1 MGDKLKRLIQ
11 NTASA
16 LTRIDYTDFRGN
28 KAAAADWL
36 KGLAEKRYLVSTQIY
51 FAFGGAALLTLTASL
66 VGWYSFDQ
74 VGNFQSRVNEGSVPE
89 MSAAFG
95 IAQHA
100 NTLVSAGPR
109 LTTTTGPEDYNNVAA
124 SIAESNTALVGQLA
138 LLQGQHAADE
148 RFARMRTH
156 VDSLTSN
163 THTIQVGMVKSFPRA
178 TRIAALLA
186 EIVEVG
192 SQLDHILLP
201 AIDDQFFYAMT
212 GYGSLDE
219 PPETRTEEFSE
230 EEFARYRHLSELQA
244 DVSAVAQILASAFGL
259 SAADSLEPLRERLDA
274 ARSRIAH
281 SLDALGDS
289 ELREDVEPLIDRLFE
304 LGVGSLSSLELLDA
318 DLRLAELQ
326 HDLLAENRG
335 IAVDLLD
342 EVDVFVGIANT
353 HVEEAILDS
362 GQAILLGKI
371 LLAALSSVSIG
382 GAALIA
388 WLFVGRILMRRLALL
403 SGWMQRMAGGD
414 LESSVELGGRDE
426 VTEMAGALEVFR
438 RHAIEVQ
445 RLNLVE
451 RLAEE
456 LQGKNDQL
464 ESALGDLQLA
474 QNQIVAREKLAA
486 LGELTAGVA
495 HEIRNPLNFVKN
507 FSEVSEELIDELKEI
522 LEEKGPMTDERR
534 GLIKEISGDITD
546 NLERIRTHG
555 NRADR
560 IVHDML
566 MMGRDSSEWRPANIN
581 NLLDE
586 HARLAYH
593 SARAADPNFQLNIK
607 QDLDPEVGEIE
618 VIPQN
623 LGRVFLNMVSN
634 AGYATDEKRRIRPG
648 AGDGTYFPTL
658 WLTTRRGEERIEIR
672 IRDNG
677 NGIPSDVIDKIF
689 NPFFTTKPTE
699 QGTGLGL
706 AMSNDIIRE
715 HGGEI
720 RVETEPG
727 EFTEMI
733 VDLPLEPRTTVMSA
747 MEAVEEAMGAVGETM
762 EAMGATESATS

>member
-1 MGDKLKRLIQ
+1 MGDKLKQVIQ
-11 NTASA
+11 NIAST
-16 LTRIDYTDFRGN
+16 LSRIDYTDTRGN
-28 KAAAADWL
+28 KAAVVRWF

-51 FAFGGAALLTLTASL
+51 LAFGGAAALTLSASL
-66 VGWYSFDQ
+66 VGWYSFDR

-109 LTTTTGPEDYNNVAA
+109 LTTTTNPEDYNNVAA
-124 SIAESNTALVGQLA
+124 DIAESNTALVGQLA
-138 LLQGQHAADE
+138 LLQGQNAADE
-148 RFARMRTH
+148 RFTRMRTH

-178 TRIAALLA
+178 TRIEALQA
-186 EIVEVG
+186 EIAEAS

-201 AIDDQFFYAMT
+201 AIDDQYFYAMT
-212 GYGSLDE
+212 GHRSLDK
-219 PPETRTEEFSE
+219 PPASHSEEFSE
-230 EEFARYRHLSELQA
+230 EDLARYRHLSDLQA
-244 DVSAVAQILASAFGL
+244 NVGAVTQILASAFGL
-259 SAADSLEPLRERLDA
+259 SDADSLEPIRERLDA
-274 ARSRIAH
+274 ARGRIEH
-281 SLDALGDS
+281 SFDALGDP
-289 ELREDVEPLIDRLFE
+289 ELRDDVEPLIDRLFE
-304 LGVGSLSSLELLDA
+304 LGVGSLGSLELLDTE
-318 DLRLAELQ
+318 LRLAELQ
-326 HDLLAENRG
+326 SNLLAENRG
-335 IAVDLLD
+335 IAVDLLE
-342 EVDVFVGIANT
+342 EVDVFVGSANS

-362 GQAILLGKI
+362 AQAILLGKI
-371 LLAALSSVSIG
+371 LLAALAAVSIG

-388 WLFVGRILMRRLALL
+388 WVFIGRILMRRLALL

-426 VTEMAGALEVFR
+426 VTEMAAALEVFR
-438 RHAIEVQ
+438 RHALEVQ

-451 RLAEE
+451 KLAEE

-474 QNQIVAREKLAA
+474 QDQIVAREKLAA

-507 FSEVSEELIDELKEI
+507 FSEVSEELIDELKEL
-522 LEEKGPMTDERR
+522 LEEEGPMTDDRR
-534 GLIKEISGDITD
+534 GLIQEISGDITD
-546 NLERIRTHG
+546 NLNRIRTHG
-555 NRADR
+555 DRADR
-560 IVHDML
+560 IVNDML

-593 SARAADPNFQLNIK
+593 SARATDPNFQLDIK
-607 QDLDPEVGEIE
+607 QDLDPEVGEVE

-634 AGYATDEKRRIRPG
+634 AGYATDEKRRSRPG

-658 WLTTRRGEERIEIR
+658 WLTTRRGEDRFEIR

-677 NGIPSDVIDKIF
+677 NGIPSDVVDKIF

-727 EFTEMI
+727 EYTEMI
-733 VDLPLEPRTTVMSA
+733 VDLPLEPRAAVTAA
-747 MEAVEEAMGAVGETM
+747 MES
-762 EAMGATESATS
+762 SAD

>member
-1 MGDKLKRLIQ
+1 MGDKLKLLIQ
-11 NTASA
+11 NTARA
-16 LTRIDYTDFRGN
+16 LAQIDYTDFEGN
-28 KAAAADWL
+28 KAALVGWF
-36 KGLAEKRYLVSTQIY
+36 KRLAEKRYLVSTQIY
-51 FAFGGAALLTLTASL
+51 LAFGGAAALTLAASL

-109 LTTTTGPEDYNNVAA
+109 LTATTNPEDYNRVAA
-124 SIAESNTALVGQLA
+124 GIAESNTALVGQLA
-138 LLQGQHAADE
+138 LLQGQHADDE

-178 TRIAALLA
+178 SRLPAMQAEIAAL
-186 EIVEVG
+186 G
-192 SQLDHILLP
+192 SELDDILLP
-201 AIDDQFFYAMT
+201 AIDEQFFFLRDGDT
-212 GYGSLDE
+212 QQ
-219 PPETRTEEFSE
+219 PQRTSDASQGEDFSE
-230 EEFARYRHLSELQA
+230 DELARYRHLFDLQA
-244 DVSAVAQILASAFGL
+244 NVSAATQILASAFGL
-259 SAADSLEPLRERLDA
+259 SDADSIGPLRERLDA
-274 ARSRIAH
+274 AKSRIEH
-281 SLDALGDS
+281 NLDELRDS
-289 ELREDVEPLIDRLFE
+289 ELRDVVEPLIDRLFE
-304 LGVGSLSSLELLDA
+304 LGVARQGSLEILDIEF
-318 DLRLAELQ
+318 RLAELQ
-326 HDLLAENRG
+326 RDLIAQNRG

-342 EVDVFVGIANT
+342 EVDVFVGIANAR
-353 HVEEAILDS
+353 VEDTILES
-362 GQAILLGKI
+362 GQAILIGKI
-371 LLAALSSVSIG
+371 LLAALGAVSIG

-388 WLFVGRILMRRLALL
+388 WLFIGRMLMHRLELL
-403 SGWMQRMAGGD
+403 SGWMRRMAGGD
-414 LESSVELGGRDE
+414 LEAQVELGGRDE
-426 VTEMAGALEVFR
+426 VTEMAAALEVFR
-438 RHAIEVQ
+438 RHALEVQ

-451 RLAEE
+451 KLAEE

-474 QNQIVAREKLAA
+474 QDQIVAREKLAA

-522 LEEKGPMTDERR
+522 LDDESPMTDERR

-546 NLERIRTHG
+546 NLNRIRTHG

-566 MMGRDSSEWRPANIN
+566 MMGRDSSEWRPADIN
-581 NLLDE
+581 RLLDE

-593 SARAADPNFQLNIK
+593 SARATDPNFQLEIK
-607 QDLDPEVGEIE
+607 QDFDPEMGEIE

-623 LGRVFLNMVSN
+623 LGRVFLNIVSN
-634 AGYATDEKRRIRPG
+634 AGYATDQKRRTMPG

-658 WLTTRRGEERIEIR
+658 WLTTRRGEERFEIR

-677 NGIPSDVIDKIF
+677 SGIPSDVLDKIF

-706 AMSNDIIRE
+706 TMSNDIIRE

-720 RVETEPG
+720 RVDTELG
-727 EFTEMI
+727 QFTEMI
-733 VDLPLEPRTTVMSA
+733 VDLPLEPHAAVMAA
-747 MEAVEEAMGAVGETM
+747 ME
-762 EAMGATESATS
+762 SAPS

>member
-1 MGDKLKRLIQ
+1 MGEQLKRLIQ
-11 NTASA
+11 NATSA
-16 LTRIDYTDFRGN
+16 LSRIDYTDYEGN
-28 KAAAADWL
+28 KAALVSWF
-36 KGLAEKRYLVSTQIY
+36 KRLAQRRYLVSTQIY
-51 FAFGGAALLTLTASL
+51 FAFGGAAMLTLAASL

-74 VGNFQSRVNEGSVPE
+74 VGNLQSRVNEGSVPE

-109 LTTTTGPEDYNNVAA
+109 LTTTNSPEEYNNVAA
-124 SIAESNTALVGQLA
+124 GIAESNTALVGQLA
-138 LLQGQHAADE
+138 LLQGQHADDE

-163 THTIQVGMVKSFPRA
+163 THSIQVGMVKSFPRA
-178 TRIAALLA
+178 NRIATLQA
-186 EIVEVG
+186 EIAEVG
-192 SQLDHILLP
+192 SQLDHMLLP
-201 AIDDQFFYAMT
+201 AIDDQYFYAMT
-212 GYGSLDE
+212 GYRSLNE
-219 PPETRTEEFSE
+219 PPAIHTEEFSE
-230 EEFARYRHLSELQA
+230 EELARYRHLSDLQA
-244 DVSAVAQILASAFGL
+244 NVSAVTQILASAFGL
-259 SAADSLEPLRERLDA
+259 SDADSLEPIRERLDA
-274 ARSRIAH
+274 ARGRIEH
-281 SLDALGDS
+281 SFDALGDP
-289 ELREDVEPLIDRLFE
+289 ELRDDVEPLIDHLFE
-304 LGVGSLSSLELLDA
+304 LGVGSLGSLELLD
-318 DLRLAELQ
+318 DELRLAELQ
-326 HDLLAENRG
+326 RDLLAENRG
-335 IAVDLLD
+335 IAVELLD
-342 EVDVFVGIANT
+342 EVDVFVGIANS

-371 LLAALSSVSIG
+371 LLAALSAVSFG

-403 SGWMQRMAGGD
+403 SGWMRRMAGGD
-414 LESSVELGGRDE
+414 LESQVELGGRDE
-426 VTEMAGALEVFR
+426 VTEMAAALEVFR
-438 RHAIEVQ
+438 RNSLEAQ

-451 RLAEE
+451 ELAQE
-456 LQGKNDQL
+456 LLGKNDQL

-474 QNQIVAREKLAA
+474 QDQIVAREKLAA

-507 FSEVSEELIDELKEI
+507 FSEVSEELIEELKE
-522 LEEKGPMTDERR
+522 LLAEEGPMTDERSE
-534 GLIKEISGDITD
+534 LIKELSGDLTD

-566 MMGRDSSEWRPANIN
+566 MMGRDSSEWRPSNIN

-593 SARAADPNFQLNIK
+593 SARATDPNFHLDIK
-607 QDLDPEVGEIE
+607 YDFDPEMGEIE

-634 AGYATDEKRRIRPG
+634 AGYATNQKRRAIPG
-648 AGDGTYFPTL
+648 ADDGTYAPTL
-658 WLTTRRGEERIEIR
+658 WLSTRRGEDRFEIR

-677 NGIPSDVIDKIF
+677 NGIPPDVVDKIF

-720 RVETEPG
+720 RVDTEPG
-727 EFTEMI
+727 QYTEMI
-733 VDLPLEPRTTVMSA
+733 VDLPLEPQAAVMSA
-747 MEAVEEAMGAVGETM
+747 LEAAPA
-762 EAMGATESATS
+762 S

>member
-1 MGDKLKRLIQ
+1 MGDKLKQLIQ
-11 NTASA
+11 NIAST
-16 LTRIDYTDFRGN
+16 LSRIDYTDTRGN
-28 KAAAADWL
+28 KAAVVRWF

-51 FAFGGAALLTLTASL
+51 LAFGGAAALTLSASL
-66 VGWYSFDQ
+66 VGWYSFDR

-109 LTTTTGPEDYNNVAA
+109 LTTTTNPEDYNNVAA
-124 SIAESNTALVGQLA
+124 DIAESNTALVGQLA
-138 LLQGQHAADE
+138 LLQGQNAADE
-148 RFARMRTH
+148 RFTRMRTH

-178 TRIAALLA
+178 TRIEALQA
-186 EIVEVG
+186 EIAEAS

-201 AIDDQFFYAMT
+201 AIDDQYFYAMT
-212 GYGSLDE
+212 GHRSLDE
-219 PPETRTEEFSE
+219 PPASHSEEFSE
-230 EEFARYRHLSELQA
+230 EDLARYRHLSDLQA
-244 DVSAVAQILASAFGL
+244 NVGAVTQILASAFGL
-259 SAADSLEPLRERLDA
+259 SDADSLEPIRERLDA
-274 ARSRIAH
+274 ARGRIEH
-281 SLDALGDS
+281 SFDALGDP
-289 ELREDVEPLIDRLFE
+289 ELRDDVEPLIDRLFE
-304 LGVGSLSSLELLDA
+304 LGVGSLGSLELLDTE
-318 DLRLAELQ
+318 LRLAELQ
-326 HDLLAENRG
+326 SNLLAENRG
-335 IAVDLLD
+335 IAVDLLE
-342 EVDVFVGIANT
+342 EVDVFVGSANS

-362 GQAILLGKI
+362 AQAILLGKI
-371 LLAALSSVSIG
+371 LLAALAAVSIG

-388 WLFVGRILMRRLALL
+388 WVFIGRILMRRLALL

-426 VTEMAGALEVFR
+426 VTEMAAALEVFR
-438 RHAIEVQ
+438 RHALEVQ

-451 RLAEE
+451 KLAEE

-474 QNQIVAREKLAA
+474 QDQIVAREKLAA

-507 FSEVSEELIDELKEI
+507 FSEVSEELIDELKEL
-522 LEEKGPMTDERR
+522 LEEEGPMTDDRR
-534 GLIKEISGDITD
+534 GLIQEISGDITD
-546 NLERIRTHG
+546 NLNRIRTHG
-555 NRADR
+555 DRADR
-560 IVHDML
+560 IVNDML

-593 SARAADPNFQLNIK
+593 SARATDPNFQLDIK
-607 QDLDPEVGEIE
+607 QDLDPEVGEVE

-634 AGYATDEKRRIRPG
+634 AGYATDEKRRSRPG

-658 WLTTRRGEERIEIR
+658 WLTTRRGEDRFEIR

-677 NGIPSDVIDKIF
+677 NGIPSDVVDKIF

-727 EFTEMI
+727 EYTEMI
-733 VDLPLEPRTTVMSA
+733 VDLPLEPRAAVTAA
-747 MEAVEEAMGAVGETM
+747 MES
-762 EAMGATESATS
+762 SAD

>member
-28 KAAAADWL
+28 KAAVADWL

-109 LTTTTGPEDYNNVAA
+109 LTTTTSPEDYNNVAA

-138 LLQGQHAADE
+138 LLQGQHADDE

-178 TRIAALLA
+178 TRIAALQT

-281 SLDALGDS
+281 SLDALGDP
-289 ELREDVEPLIDRLFE
+289 ELRDDVEPLIDRLFE

-371 LLAALSSVSIG
+371 LLAALSAVSIG

-438 RHAIEVQ
+438 RHALEVQ

-451 RLAEE
+451 SLAEE

-474 QNQIVAREKLAA
+474 QDQIVAREKLAA

-507 FSEVSEELIDELKEI
+507 FSEVSEELIEELKE
-522 LEEKGPMTDERR
+522 LLDEEGPMTDERSE
-534 GLIKEISGDITD
+534 LIKELSGDLTD

-566 MMGRDSSEWRPANIN
+566 MMGRDSSEWRPADIN

-593 SARAADPNFQLNIK
+593 SARATDPNFQLDIK
-607 QDLDPEVGEIE
+607 HDFDPEMGEIE

-634 AGYATDEKRRIRPG
+634 AGYATNQKRRAIPG
-648 AGDGTYFPTL
+648 AGDGAYFPTL
-658 WLTTRRGEERIEIR
+658 WLTTRRREERFEIR

-677 NGIPSDVIDKIF
+677 NGIPPDVIDKIF

-720 RVETEPG
+720 RVDTEPG
-727 EFTEMI
+727 QFTEMI
-733 VDLPLEPRTTVMSA
+733 VDLPLEPRAVVMAA
-747 MEAVEEAMGAVGETM
+747 MDSPA
-762 EAMGATESATS
+762 S